1 MNVSGNK
8 LISDDLMSK
17 KVVTDPHSYYKTL
30 REIEPVHWNDRWG
43 GWILTSYDDCIQV
56 LRDSIHFSSDRMG
69 FLAKELSNKEK
80 EAISPIFEI
89 LSRWMVFMDPP
100 KHTQLRMLL
109 NPLFTPKGVEK
120 YRVMVKGIVEK
131 ALDNITEQGDIDF
144 VHDYAYKVPMAAI
157 LQLLGTPDMDTE
169 SIKEWSEKIGLFFF
183 IKADE
188 SNRREIACEGIDSL
202 VEYLK
207 PIIADRRL
215 TPGDDLISILIEAQ
229 KAGKLDEED
238 VLATCVLLVFGGH
251 ETTMNLIANGTLAL
265 INHPHEWSRL
275 KKDPNLI
282 EFAVEELL
290 RFDGSVKAT
299 VRWAKEDVQVGD
311 KKLKKGDRVLVCLS
325 AANRDPQH
333 FKNPHDLNISRDPNP
348 HAAFAHGIHVCLGA
362 PLARIE
368 AQEAIL
374 GLIRRLEIPTLHNK
388 ELKYHPSLV
397 HRALTELPMSVN
409 SIQEHIAV

>member
-43 GWILTSYDDCIQV
+43 GWILTSYDDCVQV

-120 YRVMVKGIVEK
+120 YRVMVKDIVEK
-131 ALDNITEQGDIDF
+131 ALDDIIEKGDIDF

-188 SNRREIACEGIDSL
+188 WI
-202 VEYLK
+202 
-207 PIIADRRL
+207 
-215 TPGDDLISILIEAQ
+215 
-229 KAGKLDEED
+229 
-238 VLATCVLLVFGGH
+238 
-251 ETTMNLIANGTLAL
+251 
-265 INHPHEWSRL
+265 
-275 KKDPNLI
+275 
-282 EFAVEELL
+282 
-290 RFDGSVKAT
+290 
-299 VRWAKEDVQVGD
+299 
-311 KKLKKGDRVLVCLS
+311 
-325 AANRDPQH
+325 
-333 FKNPHDLNISRDPNP
+333 
-348 HAAFAHGIHVCLGA
+348 
-362 PLARIE
+362 
-368 AQEAIL
+368 
-374 GLIRRLEIPTLHNK
+374 
-388 ELKYHPSLV
+388 KYFF
-397 HRALTELPMSVN
+397 
-409 SIQEHIAV
+409 